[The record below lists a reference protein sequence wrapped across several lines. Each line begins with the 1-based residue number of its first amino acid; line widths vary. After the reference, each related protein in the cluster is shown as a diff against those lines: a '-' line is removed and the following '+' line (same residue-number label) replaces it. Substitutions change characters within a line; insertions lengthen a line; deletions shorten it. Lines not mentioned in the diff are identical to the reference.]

1 MEKIKSKRENKNKR
15 NVEERRNL
23 EVEKELED
31 KRERNRCVNKMSL
44 NVNKKIRNQQRE
56 NVLQAHIELL
66 TKIRTMMVPAMI
78 GPLGPSVATA

>member
-1 MEKIKSKRENKNKR
+1 MEKINSKRENKNKR
-15 NVEERRNL
+15 HVEERRNL

-66 TKIRTMMVPAMI
+66 TKMT
-78 GPLGPSVATA
+78 